1 MTVICNAT
9 PLINFAAIARLDIL
23 QATFDQII
31 IPQAVYDETT
41 GSGFPGTGFVLQ
53 AIASGWLQVRP
64 VATIVPTIPA
74 ELDDG
79 ERQAITSFSFAN
91 ALAIEIGERRILLDE
106 REARQIA
113 QGLGLQV
120 MGTLGILLLAKS
132 NQTIPQV
139 RPILDNMMNVAQYW
153 VSAALYEQV
162 LQQVGEDI

>member
-1 MTVICNAT
+1 MICNAT

-31 IPQAVYDETT
+31 IPQAVYGETT
-41 GSGFPGTGFVLQ
+41 GLGFPGTPFVLQ
-53 AIASGWLQVRP
+53 AIIASGWLQVRP
-64 VATIVPTIPA
+64 VATIASTIPM

-79 ERQAITSFSFAN
+79 EREAI

-106 REARQIA
+106 REARQVA

-162 LQQVGEDI
+162 LQQAGEDI

>member
-23 QATFDQII
+23 PAIFERII

-41 GSGFPGTGFVLQ
+41 GSGFPGTPFVLQ

-64 VATIVPTIPA
+64 VATIAPIIPV

-79 ERQAITSFSFAN
+79 EREAI
-91 ALAIEIGERRILLDE
+91 ALAIEIAERRILLDE

-113 QGLGLQV
+113 QRLGLQV
-120 MGTLGILLLAKS
+120 MGTLGILLLAKN

-153 VSAALYEQV
+153 VSAALYAQV
-162 LQQVGEDI
+162 LQLAGEDI